1 MERLIPIC
9 DFCSSPDV
17 AWQYEAISANVF
29 EIEDLTLASV
39 GGWAAC
45 ETCSAL
51 IEAGDREGLR
61 QHSLATLAE
70 TFPCPLPDEVLKDYD
85 EFLES
90 IHDLF
95 FLCKYGERKAA

>member
-17 AWQYEAISANVF
+17 SWNYDAISANAFQVE
-29 EIEDLTLASV
+29 EITLASI

-45 ETCSAL
+45 ETCSTL

-61 QHSLATLAE
+61 KHSLATLAE
-70 TFPCPLPDEVLKDYD
+70 TSPCPLPDVVMQDYD
-85 EFLES
+85 EFFKS
-90 IHDLF
+90 VHDLF